1 MTVKKKAT
9 KQRGPS
15 LQAEKAALAQWSAQ
29 AKLASDISLILIE
42 PNPLLRE
49 GVTRL
54 LDSTRFDVV
63 ASFPTFEAIP
73 ASLEHSPDLIL
84 IGGASTALVTSI
96 LKNCAERYPTAR
108 RVVLNNWCQEHPML
122 LLDAGAHACLR
133 SDTTIDVLV
142 ILLTL
147 VMLDISII
155 CRPTMPVADE
165 QSLLSLRDDH
175 GAEIPTSAGPDLDHP
190 AHRLSTKEIAILQ
203 CLVHGDSNKLIA
215 RKIQISESTVK
226 VHIKA
231 ILRKIRAAN
240 RTQAAIWAM
249 TNLMHIQSDS
259 ESPPSQSIARLY
271 HFAKVNPA

>member
-1 MTVKKKAT
+1 MIIKKKAK

-15 LQAEKAALAQWSAQ
+15 VQAEKAALAQWSAQ

-73 ASLEHSPDLIL
+73 ASLERSPDLIL
-84 IGGASTALVTSI
+84 IGGASTALVTNI

-108 RVVLNNWCQEHPML
+108 RVVLSNWSLEQPLL
-122 LLDAGAHACLR
+122 LLDAGAHACLG

-147 VMLDISII
+147 VMLDTSII

-165 QSLLSLRDDH
+165 QSLLGPQDDH
-175 GAEIPTSAGPDLDHP
+175 DAEIPTSVGPDLDHP
-190 AHRLSTKEIAILQ
+190 AHRLSKREIATLQ
-203 CLVHGDSNKLIA
+203 CLLHGASNKLIA
-215 RKIQISESTVK
+215 RKIQISEATVK

-259 ESPPSQSIARLY
+259 ESPPSRAVQ
-271 HFAKVNPA
+271 